1 MARKH
6 EHDDDDVEVV
16 YVEKGGSTVLPFL
29 WGAAIGAAAALLF
42 APSSGAEL
50 RESIAGRA
58 RRLKDLAV
66 DKAGDFE
73 EQVGHGYERARA
85 KVEEELDSAR
95 QVVDD
100 TRQAARDVV
109 RAGKAA
115 ASTAREEL
123 ERRLADARDVRRA
136 GRQAPPDEEHGE

>member
-1 MARKH
+1 MTRKH
-6 EHDDDDVEVV
+6 EHDDEDEVV
-16 YVEKGGSTVLPFL
+16 YVAKGGSPIIPFL
-29 WGAAIGAAAALLF
+29 WGAAIGAAAALLL

-50 RESIAGRA
+50 RETIANRA

-66 DKAGDFE
+66 DKAGDIE
-73 EQVGHGYERARA
+73 EQVGHSYERARA

-95 QVVDD
+95 QYVGD

-109 RAGKAA
+109 QAGKAA

-123 ERRLADARDVRRA
+123 ERRLAEAREVRRA
-136 GRQAPPDEEHGE
+136 GREAPPEEDHGE

>member
-6 EHDDDDVEVV
+6 EHDDEDEVV
-16 YVEKGGSTVLPFL
+16 YVAKGGSPIIPFL
-29 WGAAIGAAAALLF
+29 WGAAIGAAAALLL

-50 RESIAGRA
+50 RETIANRA

-66 DKAGDFE
+66 DKAGDIE
-73 EQVGHGYERARA
+73 EQVGHSYERARA

-95 QVVDD
+95 QYVGD

-109 RAGKAA
+109 QAGKAA

-123 ERRLADARDVRRA
+123 ERRLAEAREVRRA
-136 GRQAPPDEEHGE
+136 GREAPPEEDHGE

>member
-6 EHDDDDVEVV
+6 EHDDDVEVV
-16 YVEKGGSTVLPFL
+16 YVEKGESPILPFL

-50 RESIAGRA
+50 RETIAGRA
-58 RRLKDLAV
+58 RRLKDVAV
-66 DKAGDFE
+66 DKAGDLE
-73 EQVGHGYERARA
+73 ERVGQSYERARA

-95 QVVDD
+95 HYVGD
-100 TRQAARDVV
+100 ARETAHDGVQP
-109 RAGKAA
+109 GKAA

-123 ERRLADARDVRRA
+123 ERRLAEAREVRRA
-136 GRQAPPDEEHGE
+136 ERQAPPDEDHGE